1 MDDDDDDEDDEA
13 NADAW
18 KDGMNVAR
26 ANGDFPPAA
35 DVLPQVRN
43 VVEAIDCN
51 RKSPVFIFALLSQ
64 AEVKQADDRRSVA
77 GSLYKLFGPSY
88 YLAHCFVLY
97 HTVAVGSSK
106 SGRAGAGGRKKNL
119 SCPLS
124 VIAGRNAERSHRH
137 ERLKLH

>member
-18 KDGMNVAR
+18 KDDMNVAR

-51 RKSPVFIFALLSQ
+51 RKSPVFIFAILSQ

-97 HTVAVGSSK
+97 CTIPHLGSSK

-124 VIAGRNAERSHRH
+124 VRNAERSHRH
-137 ERLKLH
+137 ERRKLH